1 MAEEWYCKI
10 GDQEIGPF
18 SASQLRAL
26 ASSGRLVGDDP
37 VRLGHAGTWVLAR
50 QVKGLLSAAGS
61 PPAGPGFVPPAEHAP
76 PPIPPS
82 GERSRRIL
90 RAQAE
95 PEVPAP
101 AAPASSAGEYSVV
114 VPKVP
119 AERGSSHSPPPP
131 PQRVAASEDPFAF
144 LQEVYA
150 APPRSVADELKPVSS
165 SKIRRHQKTLLM
177 VLLGLLG
184 VLTVLLIV
192 LGVVTSLRDTSRIAK
207 LGEAAREAAQRA
219 ENSDEAEEGTGGPR
233 KTPPS
238 AKRSDPVNALDPA
251 KDEWKVGDV
260 RVKVTAAEITQ
271 PRVYKFSKPAGRVQE
286 DCLLIR
292 LSLHNGSSTKK
303 IDYLKWDNPTAR
315 PKLVDNLN
323 NDYQLQTFS
332 TGYLVEG
339 QPASRSIYP
348 EKTVEDVL
356 VFKPPVAR
364 AETLLL
370 QLPGEIFREKGAGY
384 FEIPIKMLVK
394 LPPPK
399 EPAAEGKPAAA
410 AGGAK
415 DKTGP
420 PASAGET
427 LPPGVPELDLKRQED
442 DLLKP
447 PAAKPEKGD
456 DLRGTSPGPNGAAQP
471 DSPPKS
477 SGAGGAAKR

>member
-10 GDQEIGPF
+10 GDQEIGPL

-26 ASSGRLVGDDP
+26 ASGGRLVGDDP
-37 VRLGHAGTWVLAR
+37 VRLGHAGAWVPAR
-50 QVKGLLSAAGS
+50 QVKGLFRAAGS
-61 PPAGPGFVPPAEHAP
+61 PPAGPGSAPSAEHAP

-90 RAQAE
+90 RAE
-95 PEVPAP
+95 
-101 AAPASSAGEYSVV
+101 
-114 VPKVP
+114 
-119 AERGSSHSPPPP
+119 
-131 PQRVAASEDPFAF
+131 SEDPFAF

-165 SKIRRHQKTLLM
+165 SKIRRHQKTLVM

-184 VLTVLLIV
+184 ALTVLLIV

-207 LGEAAREAAQRA
+207 LGDAAREAAQRA
-219 ENSDEAEEGTGGPR
+219 ENPDEAEAGQGPR
-233 KTPPS
+233 KTTPL

-251 KDEWKVGDV
+251 KDEWRVGDV
-260 RVKVTAAEITQ
+260 SVKVKAAEITQ
-271 PRVYKFSKPAGRVQE
+271 PRVFKFSKPAGRVQE
-286 DCLLIR
+286 ECLLIR

-339 QPASRSIYP
+339 QPPTRSIYP

-370 QLPGEIFREKGAGY
+370 QLPAEIFREKGAGY

-399 EPAAEGKPAAA
+399 EPTVEGKPAAA
-410 AGGAK
+410 AGSAK
-415 DKTGP
+415 DKPGP
-420 PASAGET
+420 PASAGEAV
-427 LPPGVPELDLKRQED
+427 PPGVPELDLKRQED
-442 DLLKP
+442 DIPKP
-447 PAAKPEKGD
+447 PAGKPQAPD
-456 DLRGTSPGPNGAAQP
+456 DAGGTSPGPKGPAEP
-471 DSPPKS
+471 GGSPKS
-477 SGAGGAAKR
+477 SGADREAKR

>member
-10 GDQEIGPF
+10 GDQEIGPL

-26 ASSGRLVGDDP
+26 AASGRLVGDDP
-37 VRLGHAGTWVLAR
+37 VRSGHAGAWVAAR
-50 QVKGLLSAAGS
+50 RVKGLF
-61 PPAGPGFVPPAEHAP
+61 PAGGSAPAEAVSGPSGQHVPPPLP
-76 PPIPPS
+76 PP
-82 GERSRRIL
+82 GERSRPLL
-90 RAQAE
+90 RAKAE

-101 AAPASSAGEYSVV
+101 GTPVSGPGEYSVA
-114 VPKVP
+114 VP
-119 AERGSSHSPPPP
+119 AVLSDAGTSHAPPPP
-131 PQRVAASEDPFAF
+131 PKRAPESEDPFAF

-150 APPRSVADELKPVSS
+150 APPRSVADELKPVSA
-165 SKIRRHQKTLLM
+165 SKLRRHQKTFLI
-177 VLLGLLG
+177 VLLALLG

-192 LGVVTSLRDTSRIAK
+192 LVVVTGLLNPSRIPK
-207 LGEAAREAAQRA
+207 LSEAAREAAQRA
-219 ENSDEAEEGTGGPR
+219 EHPEEAEDAGQGPG
-233 KTPPS
+233 KTTPV
-238 AKRSDPVNALDPA
+238 AKRSDPVNALDPT
-251 KDEWKVGDV
+251 KDEWRIGELSV
-260 RVKVTAAEITQ
+260 RVKAAEITQ
-271 PRVYKFSKPAGRVQE
+271 PRVFKFSKPAGRVPE

-315 PKLVDNLN
+315 PKLVDNLS

-399 EPAAEGKPAAA
+399 EPTAEGKPAAA
-410 AGGAK
+410 PGGVTG
-415 DKTGP
+415 KTAP
-420 PASAGET
+420 PAPGAES

-442 DLLKP
+442 DLAKP
-447 PAAKPEKGD
+447 PAEKPQAK
-456 DLRGTSPGPNGAAQP
+456 Q
-471 DSPPKS
+471 
-477 SGAGGAAKR
+477 